1 MSPPTLCPPGS
12 WCHGTGR
19 RRSRVQL
26 IAVHAALG
34 ALILMLVVLV
44 ISTGEGHQESQQ

>member
-1 MSPPTLCPPGS
+1 MPPPARCFPGS
-12 WCHGTGR
+12 WCHGMGR
-19 RRSRVQL
+19 RTSCVQL

-44 ISTGEGHQESQQ
+44 ISTGECHQASPR

>member
-1 MSPPTLCPPGS
+1 MSPHTLCPPGS
-12 WCHGTGR
+12 RCHGTGR

-34 ALILMLVVLV
+34 ALILVLVVIL
-44 ISTGEGHQESQQ
+44 TGECHQASPR

>member
-1 MSPPTLCPPGS
+1 MPPPARCFPGS
-12 WCHGTGR
+12 WCHGAGR

-44 ISTGEGHQESQQ
+44 ISTGECHQASPR